1 MEINIY
7 TGGKVI
13 NVENIGNSYN
23 LTTVNENDLVSV
35 KTERSEFNSVIE
47 ALKNRQRK
55 EFMNI

>member
-13 NVENIGNSYN
+13 NVENIGNSYS

-35 KTERSEFNSVIE
+35 KAERSEFNSVIE
-47 ALKNRQRK
+47 ALKNR
-55 EFMNI
+55 

>member
-13 NVENIGNSYN
+13 NVENSGNNYR

-47 ALKNRQRK
+47 ALKNR
-55 EFMNI
+55 

>member
-13 NVENIGNSYN
+13 NVENSGNSYI
-23 LTTVNENDLVSV
+23 LTTVNENDLISV

-47 ALKNRQRK
+47 ALKNR
-55 EFMNI
+55 

>member
-7 TGGKVI
+7 TGEKVI

-23 LTTVNENDLVSV
+23 LTTVNMNDLVSV

-47 ALKNRQRK
+47 ALKNR
-55 EFMNI
+55 

>member
-23 LTTVNENDLVSV
+23 LTTVNMNDLVSV

-47 ALKNRQRK
+47 VLKNR
-55 EFMNI
+55 

>member
-13 NVENIGNSYN
+13 NGENIGNSYN
-23 LTTVNENDLVSV
+23 LTTVNMNDLVSV

-47 ALKNRQRK
+47 ALKNR
-55 EFMNI
+55 